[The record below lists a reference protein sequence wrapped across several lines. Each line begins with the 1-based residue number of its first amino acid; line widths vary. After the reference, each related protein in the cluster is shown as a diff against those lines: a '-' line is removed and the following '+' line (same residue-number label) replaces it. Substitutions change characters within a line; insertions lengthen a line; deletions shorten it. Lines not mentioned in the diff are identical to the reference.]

1 MKVKY
6 DIPLKLAELKIPNK
20 IIEKKSSIK
29 FSGGLLDENIPWRIH
44 TCLIEKKILKNIG
57 LLQRV
62 KQLLRETSL

>member
-29 FSGGLLDENIPWRIH
+29 FFGRLLDENISWRIH
-44 TCLIEKKILKNIG
+44 TCLIEKKISKNIG
-57 LLQRV
+57 LL
-62 KQLLRETSL
+62 